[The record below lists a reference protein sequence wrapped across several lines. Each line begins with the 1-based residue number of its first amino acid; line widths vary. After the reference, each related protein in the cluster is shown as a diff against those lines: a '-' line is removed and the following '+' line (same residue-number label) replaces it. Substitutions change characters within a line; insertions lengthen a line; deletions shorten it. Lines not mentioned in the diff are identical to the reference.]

1 MCGSCHLYGSS
12 NVEFVNQFIDFFL
25 FYCWIQKKDQLLCN
39 IFFIE
44 ITQPYFQELVLD
56 EDGKKVTERTCY
68 PGNNSHGMVAWKIDL
83 KTPEYPKGREI
94 VVIANDISHQIGLS

>member
-1 MCGSCHLYGSS
+1 M
-12 NVEFVNQFIDFFL
+12 
-25 FYCWIQKKDQLLCN
+25 
-39 IFFIE
+39 
-44 ITQPYFQELVLD
+44 D

-94 VVIANDISHQIGLS
+94 VVIANDISHQIGLSQIKGPLNTKLPIMNCSTTHY